1 MGDSLKMS
9 AKMPNTDVAE
19 LLNQL
24 SLGLMHGAVVI
35 RNGGKR
41 HAYHPGHVISV
52 ELHADE
58 EAGKG
63 SMQIEL
69 RWRVPLDVTTG
80 PLNEPA
86 RTES

>member
-1 MGDSLKMS
+1 MSESLKMS

-19 LLNQL
+19 MLNQL

-52 ELHADE
+52 EIHADE

-69 RWRVPLDVTTG
+69 RWRVPLSVTTTA
-80 PLNEPA
+80 P
-86 RTES
+86 

>member
-1 MGDSLKMS
+1 VSDSLKLS
-9 AKMPNTDVAE
+9 AKLPNTDVAE
-19 LLNQL
+19 MLNQL

-35 RNGGKR
+35 RNSGKR

-52 ELHADE
+52 EIHADE
-58 EAGKG
+58 DAGKG

-69 RWRVPLDVTTG
+69 RWRVPLNVTTD
-80 PLNEPA
+80 PVNEPV